1 MITVGAT
8 VQALESGAAMLC
20 TVSHSLRV
28 PTRKTVQDQEAA
40 DVERLHKK
48 PKMNGIGE
56 KLSSVKILN
65 NEARMY

>member
-1 MITVGAT
+1 
-8 VQALESGAAMLC
+8 MLC

-28 PTRKTVQDQEAA
+28 LTRKTVQDQEAA